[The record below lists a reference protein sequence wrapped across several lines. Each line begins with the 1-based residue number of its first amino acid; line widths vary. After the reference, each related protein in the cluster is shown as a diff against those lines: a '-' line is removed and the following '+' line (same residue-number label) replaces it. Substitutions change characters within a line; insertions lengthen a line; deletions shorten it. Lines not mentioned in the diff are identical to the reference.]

1 MPKISLFKIVENRI
15 VFISTLILSI
25 AFFSSCSQNT
35 DTEQITEVELRL
47 DADLSKSTDIEFY
60 LFRQNYLEQ
69 PELIDSINTNSNKS
83 ISLSVNPQDLFLLQ
97 AKNQQLQTLLFLDAD
112 EVTVT
117 VNENSLQI
125 KGGEQNNYLN
135 DYLENTKY
143 FQSQLEEIRLEFEQ
157 NSLNEN
163 PQQIMQIRQK
173 YSDIQKQNISYI
185 REFASSKSESLLSV
199 WFLFDLQQ
207 QRLISSEEF
216 MDWLNA
222 KSTNVKQSTI
232 ASKAFEL
239 SAKLKKS
246 KIGSAIENFKGP
258 QPDGS
263 EIELYDHLGKI
274 TLIDFW
280 AAWCEPCRLENP
292 NIVSVYQD
300 YRDKGFTVVG
310 VSLDTSKSRWTKAIA
325 DDKLDWIQIS
335 HLQRFR
341 GPIARSFNITA
352 IPSSLL
358 VDENGVIIAKNLR
371 GYQLRQK
378 ISELLD

>member
-15 VFISTLILSI
+15 VIISTLILSI
-25 AFFSSCSQNT
+25 IFFSSCSQNT
-35 DTEQITEVELRL
+35 DTEKIREVELRL
-47 DADLSKSTDIEFY
+47 NADLSKSTEIELY

-69 PELIDSINTNSNKS
+69 PELIDSINTYSNKS

-112 EVTVT
+112 EVTVN
-117 VNENSLQI
+117 VKDDSLQI

-135 DYLENTKY
+135 DYLEKTKY

-163 PQQIMQIRQK
+163 PQQIMEIRQK
-173 YSDIQKQNISYI
+173 YADIQKQNISYI
-185 REFASSKSESLLSV
+185 RKFASSKSESLLSV

-216 MDWLNA
+216 MDWLNT
-222 KSTNVKQSTI
+222 KSKDVKQSTI

-263 EIELYDHLGKI
+263 EIELYDHLDKI

-280 AAWCEPCRLENP
+280 AAWCKPCRLENP

-341 GPIARSFNITA
+341 GPIARSFNITS

-358 VDENGVIIAKNLR
+358 VDENGVIIAKDLR
-371 GYQLRQK
+371 GYELRET
-378 ISELLD
+378 ISDILD

>member
-15 VFISTLILSI
+15 VIISTLILSI
-25 AFFSSCSQNT
+25 IFFSSCSQNT
-35 DTEQITEVELRL
+35 DTEQIREVELRL
-47 DADLSKSTDIEFY
+47 NADLSKSTEIELY

-69 PELIDSINTNSNKS
+69 PELIDSINTYSNKS

-112 EVTVT
+112 EVTVN
-117 VNENSLQI
+117 VKDDSLQI

-135 DYLENTKY
+135 DYLEKTKY

-163 PQQIMQIRQK
+163 PQQIMEIRQK
-173 YSDIQKQNISYI
+173 YADIQKQNISYI
-185 REFASSKSESLLSV
+185 RKFASSKSESLLSV

-216 MDWLNA
+216 MDWLNT
-222 KSTNVKQSTI
+222 KSKDVKQSTI

-263 EIELYDHLGKI
+263 EIELYDHLDKI

-280 AAWCEPCRLENP
+280 AAWCKPCRLENP

-341 GPIARSFNITA
+341 GPIARSFNITS

-358 VDENGVIIAKNLR
+358 VDENGVIIAKDLR
-371 GYQLRQK
+371 GYELRET
-378 ISELLD
+378 ISDILD

>member
-25 AFFSSCSQNT
+25 VFFSSCSQNT
-35 DTEQITEVELRL
+35 DTEQIREVELRL
-47 DADLSKSTDIEFY
+47 NADLSKSTEIEFY

-69 PELIDSINTNSNKS
+69 PELIDSINTNSNKTIS
-83 ISLSVNPQDLFLLQ
+83 ISVNPQDLFLLQ

-112 EVTVT
+112 EVTIDVKGD
-117 VNENSLQI
+117 SLQI
-125 KGGEQNNYLN
+125 NGGEQNNYLN
-135 DYLENTKY
+135 DYLEKTKY

-173 YSDIQKQNISYI
+173 YADIQKQNISYI

-216 MDWLNA
+216 MDWLNT
-222 KSTNVKQSTI
+222 KSKNVKQSTI

-246 KIGSAIENFKGP
+246 KIGSTIENFKGP

-280 AAWCEPCRLENP
+280 AAWCKPCRLENP
-292 NIVSVYQD
+292 NIVGVYQD

-325 DDKLDWIQIS
+325 DDKLDWTQIS

-341 GPIARSFNITA
+341 GPIARSFNITS

-358 VDENGVIIAKNLR
+358 VDENGVIIAKDLR
-371 GYQLRQK
+371 GYELRQK
-378 ISELLD
+378 ISDLLD

>member
-1 MPKISLFKIVENRI
+1 MLKISLLKIVKNRK
-15 VFISTLILSI
+15 VFISTFILSI
-25 AFFSSCSQNT
+25 VFLSSCIQKT
-35 DTEQITEVELRL
+35 DTEQIREVQLRL
-47 DADLSKSTDIEFY
+47 KKDLSKSIDIELY

-69 PELIDSINTNSNKS
+69 PKLIDSLNTNSNRS
-83 ISLSVNPQDLFLLQ
+83 ISLTVNPQDLFLLQ

-112 EVTVT
+112 EVTVN
-117 VNENSLQI
+117 VNENSLGI
-125 KGGEQNNYLN
+125 KGGEQNKYLS
-135 DYLENTKY
+135 DYLEKTKY
-143 FQSQLEEIRLEFEQ
+143 FQSQLEEIRLDFEQ
-157 NSLNEN
+157 NSNNEN

-173 YSDIQKQNISYI
+173 YADIQKQNISYI

-216 MDWLNA
+216 TDWLNA
-222 KSTNVKQSTI
+222 KSKNVKQSNI
-232 ASKAFEL
+232 ANKAFEL
-239 SAKLKKS
+239 SNKLRKS
-246 KIGSAIENFKGP
+246 RIGSTIENFKGP

-263 EIELYDHLGKI
+263 EIELYNHLGKI

-280 AAWCEPCRLENP
+280 AGWCKPCRLENP

-300 YRDKGFTVVG
+300 YRNKGFTVVG

-325 DDKLDWIQIS
+325 DDKLDWTQIS
-335 HLQRFR
+335 HLQKFR
-341 GPIARSFNITA
+341 GPIARSLNITA

-358 VDENGVIIAKNLR
+358 VDENGVIIAKDLR
-371 GYQLRQK
+371 GYELRQK

>member
-47 DADLSKSTDIEFY
+47 DVDLSKSTDIEFY

-135 DYLENTKY
+135 DYLEKTKY

-173 YSDIQKQNISYI
+173 YADIQKQNISYI

-222 KSTNVKQSTI
+222 KSKNVKQSTI

-280 AAWCEPCRLENP
+280 AAWCKPCRLENP